1 LEVLARINGLLESH
15 PLVVGLDL
23 VGSRG
28 RGDATALSDWDF
40 QIRTTASAAL
50 ARDLPSIVA
59 PLGPLAAQWDRLAV
73 RAVYMLVLP
82 GPVKVDLFPGDRRH
96 EIEPPWKPTA
106 ANLAD
111 VDAHF
116 WDWMLWLGSKV
127 LTGKT
132 GVVGE
137 ELRKLH
143 QHLLGPMGVASPPAT
158 VGDAVAEYRLARD
171 RLERSWEI
179 AVPRRLGDEVAA
191 ALVRNGVV

>member
-127 LTGKT
+127 LAGKT
-132 GVVGE
+132 GVVVE
-137 ELRKLH
+137 ELKKLH
-143 QHLLGPMGVASPPAT
+143 HNLLGPMGVGSRPAT
-158 VGDAVAEYRLARD
+158 VSDAVAEYRLARD
-171 RLERSWEI
+171 RLERTWEI
-179 AVPRRLGDEVAA
+179 TVPRPLGDEVRA
-191 ALVRNGVV
+191 ALLRHGVV

>member
-1 LEVLARINGLLESH
+1 LDVRARINGLLESH

-28 RGDATALSDWDF
+28 RGGATALSDWDF
-40 QIRTTASAAL
+40 QIGTTDSAAL

-59 PLGPLAAQWDRLAV
+59 PLEPLAAQWDRLANRV
-73 RAVYMLVLP
+73 VYMLVLS
-82 GPVKVDLFPGDRRH
+82 GPVKIDLFPGDEPH
-96 EIEPPWKPTA
+96 EIERPWELTA
-106 ANLAD
+106 ENLAA

-127 LTGKT
+127 LAGKT

-143 QHLLGPMGVASPPAT
+143 QHLLGPMGIGSTPAT
-158 VGDAVAEYRLARD
+158 VRDAVAAYRLARD
-171 RLERSWEI
+171 WLERSWEI
-179 AVPRRLGDEVAA
+179 TVPRRLGDEVAA

>member
-1 LEVLARINGLLESH
+1 LDVGERISELLEAH

-40 QIRTTASAAL
+40 QIRTTDSAAL
-50 ARDLPSIVA
+50 VRDLPSIVA
-59 PLGPLAAQWDRLAV
+59 PLGPLAAQWDRLAD
-73 RAVYMLVLP
+73 RAVYMLVLS
-82 GPVKVDLFPGDRRH
+82 GPVKIDLFPGDQRR

-127 LTGKT
+127 LAGKT
-132 GVVGE
+132 GVVVE
-137 ELRKLH
+137 ELKKLH
-143 QHLLGPMGVASPPAT
+143 HNLLGPMGVGSRPAT
-158 VGDAVAEYRLARD
+158 VSDAVAEYRLARD
-171 RLERSWEI
+171 RLERTWEI
-179 AVPRRLGDEVAA
+179 TVPRPLGDEVRA
-191 ALVRNGVV
+191 ALLRHGVV